1 MEDVFVVRI
10 HSLIPLERIR
20 REYRRR
26 YRQKVNSI
34 APPEHITHAKSFYG
48 YIGLSEFKQR
58 FSYRYSID
66 DKDVTRIV
74 ELRVYLLYST
84 EKEYP
89 HKRRCYLVIG
99 TDIDKVFGH
108 EEQNRLFKHKD
119 LCTKHDM
126 LHLKKA
132 FYNKFY
138 YHDGDKVTSYYE
150 WQDRILK
157 KVTGKEYH
165 GKYGRHYIMD
175 VLTNQIDVSTNRWID
190 LETNFSNAY
199 YNQPVDEAEL
209 ILKEHQT
216 LAYGLLYGNDNCER
230 TNPNDI
236 EEALQDGYSNNRT
249 EITYAGNSTLLFLH
263 THHPY
268 SWKKEHL
275 NKIKK
280 LNAEFNSI
288 LNLPEICI
296 VMDAKQRLR
305 EIMNLMKKENASR
318 IKEVLSDI
326 SEYLGKNP
334 LRLSEMGL
342 KMKYLYKTLEIDS
355 AYATVL
361 QMGELSSEAINIK
374 QTGRLNKWVACLTA
388 ATVVLGFFQ
397 LFPNNKPLNT
407 IMNMNPCNCNSIAI
421 PLDCYMV
428 VCVLLLLVL
437 IALIVLVVLN
447 FVRYRQRDD
456 IKKII
461 RELDEK
467 GEI

>member
-10 HSLIPLERIR
+10 HSLIPLDSVR
-20 REYRRR
+20 RVYRKR
-26 YRQKVNSI
+26 YRQEVKNVEL
-34 APPEHITHAKSFYG
+34 PEHITHAKSYYG
-48 YIGLSEFKQR
+48 YIGLSEFKQC

-66 DKDVTRIV
+66 GKDVTRIV
-74 ELRVYLLYST
+74 KLRVYLLYST

-89 HKRRCYLVIG
+89 HNRRCYLVIG

-119 LCTKHDM
+119 LCTKHDL

-138 YHDGDKVTSYYE
+138 YHDGDKVTSYYD

-175 VLTNQIDVSTNRWID
+175 VLTTRINVSTNHWND
-190 LETNFSNAY
+190 LQANFSNAY
-199 YNQPVDEAEL
+199 YNLPIDEAEL
-209 ILKEHQT
+209 ILKEHHT

-230 TNPNDI
+230 AKQKDI
-236 EEALQDGYSNNRT
+236 EKVLRGGFSNIRS

-268 SWKKEHL
+268 SWKNEHL
-275 NKIKK
+275 NKIKELK
-280 LNAEFNSI
+280 YEFESI
-288 LNLPEICI
+288 LNVPEICI

-305 EIMNLMKKENASR
+305 EIKNMMRTEDASH

-326 SEYLGKNP
+326 SEYLSKNP
-334 LRLSEMGL
+334 LRINEMEM
-342 KMKYLYKTLEIDS
+342 KMKYLYQTLDIDNM
-355 AYATVL
+355 YATVL

-374 QTGRLNKWVACLTA
+374 QTGRLNKWVTGLTA
-388 ATVVLGFFQ
+388 ATVLLGVIQ
-397 LFPNNKPLNT
+397 LFSKNNQLNKS
-407 IMNMNPCNCNSIAI
+407 INMNPCNCNVATI
-421 PLDCYMV
+421 PMDCCMV

-437 IALIVLVVLN
+437 IALIVLVVIN
-447 FVRYRQRDD
+447 FVHYRQRDD